1 VVVGPLT
8 HRDKPF
14 EELEDTEVAL
24 GRAETTRRARGCC
37 GRRWWRRSLRMKS
50 YNMLGLTTQ
59 KEFKCIVENQRGSE
73 KYT

>member
-1 VVVGPLT
+1 MVVGIGIQFLLNDVQVVVGPLT

-50 YNMLGLTTQ
+50 
-59 KEFKCIVENQRGSE
+59 
-73 KYT
+73 